1 MRKFKNVLRATV
13 IVAMLVTCISAT
25 EKNLEQNRQVSTVEV
40 NEDGTAGVSAAFSN
54 MLEDVLE
61 NTAVADV
68 EEHETNLVT
77 SSYEDEAVEAVAVE
91 EAPIISY
98 QWNPV
103 EGTRYVSVRALNLRS
118 EASTDSDIVDVLSG
132 GEEIQLVGCKDV
144 YTNGELSE
152 SWCRVQVGEITGYVS
167 SEYLTLENPW
177 IDMGSYKI
185 TYYCPCEIC
194 CGWNTGIT
202 ASGARAIAGITI
214 AADSSIPF
222 GTEVMVDG
230 HVYTVQDRGGAIKGN
245 HIDVFCN
252 THSEALSNSVH
263 NAEVYIKR

>member
-1 MRKFKNVLRATV
+1 MKKFKNVLRSIV
-13 IVAMLVTCISAT
+13 IVAILLTSISAT
-25 EKNLEQNRQVSTVEV
+25 EKNVEQNQQLKTVDV

-54 MLEDVLE
+54 ILEDALE

-68 EEHETNLVT
+68 EEHETDLVA
-77 SSYEDEAVEAVAVE
+77 SSYEDEAVEAAAVE
-91 EAPIISY
+91 TAPIISY

-103 EGTRYVSVRALNLRS
+103 EGTRYVSVRALNLRAD
-118 EASTDSDIVDVLSG
+118 ASTDSDILAVLSG

-144 YTNGELSE
+144 YTDGELSE
-152 SWCRVQVGEITGYVS
+152 SWCRVQVGETTGYVS

-202 ASGARAIAGITI
+202 ASGAMATAGITI
-214 AADSSIPF
+214 AADPSIPF
-222 GTEVMVDG
+222 GTEVMIDG

-245 HIDVFCN
+245 HIDIFCN
-252 THSEALSNSVH
+252 NHSEALSNSVH
-263 NAEVYIKR
+263 NTEVYIKR